1 MKPSRT
7 AIGKSQ
13 ISVCV
18 LKTFAGNKDVGLLCS
33 DQFRSHFHLV
43 IAVKGLPAVV

>member
-1 MKPSRT
+1 MKPSHT
-7 AIGKSQ
+7 GIEKSQ
-13 ISVCV
+13 IAVCV
-18 LKTFAGNKDVGLLCS
+18 LKTSAGNNVVGLLCS